1 MCGGGSQIQRR
12 WSGCARRLSAA
23 CASSISEQFM
33 GECLL
38 HCCLALLQS
47 KDTSPHPVVI
57 EGGIKPGEWHG

>member
-1 MCGGGSQIQRR
+1 
-12 WSGCARRLSAA
+12 
-23 CASSISEQFM
+23 M

-57 EGGIKPGEWHG
+57 EGGIKPGEWHGWITVERATSQTGSQSGTRPSP